1 MWLPIL
7 ALRPGGCGLHQCNY
21 MSSCLCCS
29 HAPTLSSE
37 TGEDALASHEEAF
50 CLFQMSAFLWRHVKH
65 KMTVSPGHVLL
76 SGHMRPPDVLW
87 LQLTGCSLSWGQCTS
102 FFFCLF
108 VLMHL
113 VERAGVSVLVGLE
126 LEASFSKTKILPFPT
141 LLSALERNGSFF
153 PFI

>member
-1 MWLPIL
+1 M
-7 ALRPGGCGLHQCNY
+7 
-21 MSSCLCCS
+21 
-29 HAPTLSSE
+29 APT
-37 TGEDALASHEEAF
+37 HRMF
-50 CLFQMSAFLWRHVKH
+50 F
-65 KMTVSPGHVLL
+65 VL
-76 SGHMRPPDVLW
+76 GTMY
-87 LQLTGCSLSWGQCTS
+87 Q

-141 LLSALERNGSFF
+141 PLSALERNGSFF